1 MTDTNTGNENG
12 DKYQVSE
19 VGQKA
24 LNGIIT
30 YTEYDQED
38 GTWATIDAKVQMI
51 EKGIAAIEG
60 LRADYKPLT
69 EDDELLLG
77 IMKTTKS
84 HMIDLSGEIY
94 DAFETYREL
103 LSTLKEISE
112 SGLFDANDIDKVECR
127 M

>member
-77 IMKTTKS
+77 ILKTTKS

>member
-60 LRADYKPLT
+60 LRADYTPLT

-77 IMKTTKS
+77 ILKTTKS
-84 HMIDLSGEIY
+84 QMNDLSGEIY

>member
-60 LRADYKPLT
+60 LRADYTPLT

-77 IMKTTKS
+77 ILKTTKS

-103 LSTLKEISE
+103 LSTLKGISE